1 MLYMDKCVL
10 EYGMIIMFIII
21 IYLFINL
28 KKCLKK
34 TETKENFA
42 LSTEDLSLVRNEI
55 NRIYNMDVESIRNL
69 GAISKS
75 LLTGTNTFTPSTT
88 GTPGD
93 LTIPADNTILQKNL
107 QVLGDTKIMGNIEQI
122 GSTIILPNGDKVGT
136 TTILPNGDKLVILK

>member
-93 LTIPADNTILQKNL
+93 
-107 QVLGDTKIMGNIEQI
+107 
-122 GSTIILPNGDKVGT
+122 
-136 TTILPNGDKLVILK
+136 